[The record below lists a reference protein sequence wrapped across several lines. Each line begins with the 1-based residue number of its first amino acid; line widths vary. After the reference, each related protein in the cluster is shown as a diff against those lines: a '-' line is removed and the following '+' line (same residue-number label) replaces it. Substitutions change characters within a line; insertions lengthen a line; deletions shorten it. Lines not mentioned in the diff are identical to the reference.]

1 MSDLEADLREQL
13 TRAFEGADYP
23 VSNQMELV
31 PALPD
36 GPSTRF
42 EAGDFSMTAMEL
54 GMKLSDSQEFP
65 YDSVEIMVDDVIE
78 ALKENDYI

>member
-1 MSDLEADLREQL
+1 MVDKDDLREQL

-23 VSNQMELV
+23 VSNAMDLV

-42 EAGDFSMTAMEL
+42 ESGEFSMTAVEL
-54 GMKLSDSQEFP
+54 NMKLPRGDFP
-65 YDSVEIMVDDVIE
+65 YDTVDELVDDILVSLE
-78 ALKENDYI
+78 EEGYI